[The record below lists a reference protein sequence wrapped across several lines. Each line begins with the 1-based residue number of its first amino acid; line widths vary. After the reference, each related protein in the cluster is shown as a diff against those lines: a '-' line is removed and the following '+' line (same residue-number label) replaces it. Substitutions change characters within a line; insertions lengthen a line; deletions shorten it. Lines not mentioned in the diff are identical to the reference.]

1 MKKLTTALLLGAMT
15 LPICAAELT
24 VIDEIEPLVLNGKEL
39 TGKDYQS
46 SQVIN
51 LQQGQNQLLFAL
63 DQLVVEDGRR
73 TKLVFPTVVVKFDAT
88 SSPVTLSYPV
98 FRHVDQAKK
107 FRKSLDFSLVDAQ
120 GKAVEYQ
127 VDLLQVKGFSQ
138 FKDYEAVMAEYNQ
151 VGGVASVSDNTS
163 VKPHADNSVANK
175 NIQTDVKATAG
186 ATSGSIKTDFL
197 SMSPTQRQEFIS
209 WAVKHINE

>member
-1 MKKLTTALLLGAMT
+1 MKKLTTALLFGAMT
-15 LPICAAELT
+15 LPIAAAELT

-120 GKAVEYQ
+120 GKPVDYQ
-127 VDLLQVKGFSQ
+127 VELLPVKGFSQ

-151 VGGVASVSDNTS
+151 VGGVASVSRSDSAKTHT
-163 VKPHADNSVANK
+163 VNSTANM
-175 NIQTDVKATAG
+175 NVQTETKTTTG
-186 ATSGSIKTDFL
+186 AVSESIKTDFL
-197 SMSPTQRQEFIS
+197 SMTPTQRQEFIS